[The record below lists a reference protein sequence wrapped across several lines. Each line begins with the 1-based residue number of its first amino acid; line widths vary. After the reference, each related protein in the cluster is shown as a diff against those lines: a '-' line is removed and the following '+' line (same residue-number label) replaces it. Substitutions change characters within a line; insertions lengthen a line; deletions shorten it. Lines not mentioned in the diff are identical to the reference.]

1 MQTEAS
7 GFEFRGF
14 VIKAKH
20 FLFALLFLIL
30 MGCERKAS
38 TPVVAGKPHVY
49 DKAKYH
55 YGTDC
60 PTSLPE
66 EKSFVPT
73 GMFFGWLVEHNMIKQ
88 EFDPNTADFIA
99 RRITGPK
106 LYEAGD
112 GCLIDEMLT
121 DEGNR
126 FAMAYFDFEHGKYL
140 ADYQE
145 LLTKGLPSLYHVAD
159 TWDNY
164 DIIKKRIDER
174 YEAWKKQQ
182 K

>member
-1 MQTEAS
+1 MTAS
-7 GFEFRGF
+7 CLWWA
-14 VIKAKH
+14 VPCV
-20 FLFALLFLIL
+20 LVL
-30 MGCERKAS
+30 GCERKAS
-38 TPVVAGKPHVY
+38 PPVASGEPHVY

-55 YGTDC
+55 YGSDC

-73 GMFFGWLVEHNMIKQ
+73 GMFFGWLVEHRMVK
-88 EFDPNTADFIA
+88 EEYDPNTADFVA

-126 FAMAYFDFEHGKYL
+126 FAMAYFDFERGKYL

-145 LLTKGLPSLYHVAD
+145 LLVKGLPSPYDVAD
-159 TWDNY
+159 TWENY
-164 DIIKKRIDER
+164 GLIKKRIDER
-174 YEAWKKQQ
+174 YVAWKTQQ
-182 K
+182 R

>member
-1 MQTEAS
+1 MTA
-7 GFEFRGF
+7 RCLWWAVPC
-14 VIKAKH
+14 VIV
-20 FLFALLFLIL
+20 L
-30 MGCERKAS
+30 GCERKAS
-38 TPVVAGKPHVY
+38 PPVASGAPHVY

-55 YGTDC
+55 YGSDC

-73 GMFFGWLVEHNMIKQ
+73 GMFFGWLVEHRMVK
-88 EFDPNTADFIA
+88 EEYDPNTADFVA

-126 FAMAYFDFEHGKYL
+126 FAMAYFDFERGKYL

-145 LLTKGLPSLYHVAD
+145 LLVKGLPSPYHVAD
-159 TWDNY
+159 TWENY
-164 DIIKKRIDER
+164 DLIKKRIDER
-174 YEAWKKQQ
+174 HVAWKTQQ
-182 K
+182 R

>member
-1 MQTEAS
+1 M
-7 GFEFRGF
+7 
-14 VIKAKH
+14 KAKRLLLAAP
-20 FLFALLFLIL
+20 FLLLLW
-30 MGCERKAS
+30 GCERKAPS
-38 TPVVAGKPHVY
+38 PVGAKEPYVY

-55 YGTDC
+55 YGSDC

-73 GMFFGWLVEHNMIKQ
+73 GMFYGWLVEHKMVKE
-88 EFDPNTADFIA
+88 EFDPHTADFVA

-106 LYEAGD
+106 LYEQGD

-126 FAMAYFDFEHGKYL
+126 FALAYFDFKHGKYL

-145 LLTKGLPSLYHVAD
+145 LLAKGLPTPYHVAD
-159 TWDNY
+159 TWENY
-164 DIIKKRIDER
+164 DILRKRIDER
-174 YEAWKKQQ
+174 YAALKKQQ
-182 K
+182 P

>member
-1 MQTEAS
+1 VKT
-7 GFEFRGF
+7 
-14 VIKAKH
+14 IY
-20 FLFALLFLIL
+20 LFFAIVLVLP
-30 MGCERKAS
+30 GC
-38 TPVVAGKPHVY
+38 GKESPSSSVSADPHVY

-55 YGTDC
+55 YGSDC

-73 GMFFGWLVEHNMIKQ
+73 GMFFGWLTEHNMIKE
-88 EFDPNTADFIA
+88 EFDPNTADFMA

-121 DEGNR
+121 DDGNR
-126 FAMAYFDFEHGKYL
+126 FTKDYFDLEHGKYL

-145 LLTKGLPSLYHVAD
+145 LLTKSLPSPYHVAD
-159 TWDNY
+159 TWENY
-164 DIIKKRIDER
+164 DVIKKRIDER
-174 YEAWKKQQ
+174 YATWKKHQR
-182 K
+182 